1 MRATNL
7 FILTLVVISVSVA
20 GWAQQQPEL
29 SGFLDDYPQLTP
41 AEEDSRMLV
50 WKAPDIEAKYVAVM
64 LDQPEIFLHP
74 DSSYK
79 GINPDE
85 LKLLADSYRDTVAM
99 KLALVHPVV
108 EQPQPNIIR
117 IRLALTNVYLKKK
130 KRPWWGWVTPVSLAA
145 YTVKGVLGQ
154 KYSLVEATVEVEAVD
169 NDTGQRLAVAV
180 YKMGQSKGEDV
191 KEEAT
196 SWDDLAEAM
205 DELAIMGADRFA
217 SFWVDTGVAI
227 SAAPILRFEEAQ
239 ANLRAVVRQLNMV
252 TPITAFDY
260 LTAGVQGN
268 KVILSGF
275 TIGLGVRR
283 EAEGRVK
290 NLEWVEEVENNIE
303 QLPVSGGDN
312 QIRSQVLARL
322 GRYLPRAF
330 SGNRAEIRIKVNRG
344 DVTLVGLVDSELDK
358 GVAETQTRTVP
369 LVRSVTNQ
377 LVVRDSSN

>member
-1 MRATNL
+1 MKATNL
-7 FILTLVVISVSVA
+7 FIVALVVISTSVA

-41 AEEDSRMLV
+41 AEEESGMLV
-50 WKAPDIEAKYVAVM
+50 WKAPNIEPKYVAVM

-169 NDTGQRLAVAV
+169 NDTGQRLGVAV

-191 KEEAT
+191 KEQAT

-205 DELAIMGADRFA
+205 DELATMGAGYFA
-217 SFWVDTGVAI
+217 SMWADTGVA
-227 SAAPILRFEEAQ
+227 
-239 ANLRAVVRQLNMV
+239 
-252 TPITAFDY
+252 
-260 LTAGVQGN
+260 
-268 KVILSGF
+268 K
-275 TIGLGVRR
+275 
-283 EAEGRVK
+283 
-290 NLEWVEEVENNIE
+290 
-303 QLPVSGGDN
+303 
-312 QIRSQVLARL
+312 
-322 GRYLPRAF
+322 
-330 SGNRAEIRIKVNRG
+330 
-344 DVTLVGLVDSELDK
+344 
-358 GVAETQTRTVP
+358 
-369 LVRSVTNQ
+369 
-377 LVVRDSSN
+377 